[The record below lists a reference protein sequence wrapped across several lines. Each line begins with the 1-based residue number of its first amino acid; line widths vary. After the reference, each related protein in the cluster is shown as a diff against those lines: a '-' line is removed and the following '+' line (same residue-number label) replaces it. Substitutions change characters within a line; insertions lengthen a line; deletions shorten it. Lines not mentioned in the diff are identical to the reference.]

1 MILRLI
7 ALYIL
12 LAASFLAHSS
22 QKLVEQADSL
32 FASQKYTEAFDIYED
47 LFETGKASSAMLLRM
62 AFIKDGLGNY
72 VDALYY
78 LDLYY
83 KKSADKSVVVKIE
96 ELSEEKSLS
105 GYEYDDTHFFIAVV
119 NKYFSQIQLLLVAIA
134 MVLTAYIFRKK
145 KQMERPI
152 TATVFQLIVLGAILF
167 LTNKSYEKDQ
177 GIISQSNT
185 LLRSGPSAGAE
196 PVQIID
202 RGHKVRILGKNQVW
216 TRISWD
222 GEEVFVRN
230 GKIKVI

>member
-1 MILRLI
+1 
-7 ALYIL
+7 
-12 LAASFLAHSS
+12 
-22 QKLVEQADSL
+22 
-32 FASQKYTEAFDIYED
+32 
-47 LFETGKASSAMLLRM
+47 MLLRM

-83 KKSADKSVVVKIE
+83 VASADKSVVDKITE
-96 ELSEEKSLS
+96 ISDEKSLS
-105 GYEYDDTHFFIAVV
+105 GYEYNDSHFFMAVV
-119 NKYFSQIQLLLVAIA
+119 NKYYSQLQIFLLALA
-134 MVLTAYIFRKK
+134 MLLTAYIFRKK

-152 TATVFQLIVLGAILF
+152 TAAVLQMIVLVAILF
-167 LTNKSYEKDQ
+167 LTNKSYEKEQ
-177 GIISQSNT
+177 GIISESNT

-202 RGHKVRILGKNQVW
+202 KGHKVRIIDKDQVW
-216 TRISWD
+216 TKISWD